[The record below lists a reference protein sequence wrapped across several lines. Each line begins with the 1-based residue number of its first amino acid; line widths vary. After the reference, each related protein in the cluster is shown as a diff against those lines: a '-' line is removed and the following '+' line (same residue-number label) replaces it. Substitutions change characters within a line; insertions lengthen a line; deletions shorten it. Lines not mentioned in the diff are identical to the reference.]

1 MLVVCILVIQD
12 ADVML
17 GADTVH
23 VEGLGGDV
31 FFKDVFLLPKISR
44 LIMAIDAKENIFDI
58 LVEIGHLTVFFMADF
73 AELDIAKLFGGMN
86 GVLLLAESISRVVKK
101 LCATGLCYA
110 ETAGLLNVFR

>member
-1 MLVVCILVIQD
+1 VIQD

-44 LIMAIDAKENIFDI
+44 LIMTIDAKEYIFDI
-58 LVEIGHLTVFFMADF
+58 FVEIGHFAVFFMADF
-73 AELDIAKLFGGMN
+73 AELDIAKFFGRMN

-101 LCATGLCYA
+101 LCAAGLCYA